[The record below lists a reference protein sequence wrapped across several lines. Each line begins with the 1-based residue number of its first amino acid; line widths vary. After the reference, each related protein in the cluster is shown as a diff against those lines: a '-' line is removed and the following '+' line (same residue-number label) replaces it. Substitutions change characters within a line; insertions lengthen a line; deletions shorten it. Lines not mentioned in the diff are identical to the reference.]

1 MKIKVLFSFSFEFN
15 FVFILFNDSNFLS
28 VLNGWK
34 ITFCGL
40 LEENDEYSKLIQK
53 VKMNYFCNSRLRH

>member
-1 MKIKVLFSFSFEFN
+1 MKIKVLFSFSFEFH
-15 FVFILFNDSNFLS
+15 FVFILFNDSSFLS

-40 LEENDEYSKLIQK
+40 LEESDEYFKLIHK
-53 VKMNYFCNSRLRH
+53 VRMNYFGDTL